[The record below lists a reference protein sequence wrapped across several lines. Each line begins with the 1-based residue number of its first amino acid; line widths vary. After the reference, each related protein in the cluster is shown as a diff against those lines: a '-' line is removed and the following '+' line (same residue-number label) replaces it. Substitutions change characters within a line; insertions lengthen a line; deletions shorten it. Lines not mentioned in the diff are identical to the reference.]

1 MPALLGGFSKPLA
14 NNTAWKESAEHKS
27 FARQRLIGPYKHA
40 ARSWRE
46 FKEKRHQRKPVL
58 PQFQDRPSSPSNL
71 SNEFVQGRGGDQI
84 LPNHQQPSIGDENAD
99 RRMQIALMHALTTDA
114 DAPLERRL
122 DTPMPTRS
130 NASDADDEYQSESAQ
145 NVGPEVSTHTL
156 PAPGRLGDHLFEIA
170 PDRIVRDRLTA
181 SVEQLVG

>member
-14 NNTAWKESAEHKS
+14 TNTVWEEGAEHKN

-58 PQFQDRPSSPSNL
+58 PQFQDRPSRP
-71 SNEFVQGRGGDQI
+71 SNEFTEGRGGDQG
-84 LPNHQQPSIGDENAD
+84 LQNHQQPSTGDENAD
-99 RRMQIALMHALTTDA
+99 RRIQIARMHALTTDA
-114 DAPLERRL
+114 DAQLQRRL
-122 DTPMPTRS
+122 DSPMPTLNS
-130 NASDADDEYQSESAQ
+130 ASDADDEYQSDSVKH
-145 NVGPEVSTHTL
+145 VGPGVSTHTL
-156 PAPGRLGDHLFEIA
+156 PTPGRLGDHLLGIA
-170 PDRIVRDRLTA
+170 PDRMVRDRLTA